1 MGRSARRARKRAKR
15 WLVFQLARFG
25 AALIG
30 ALPIRWA
37 LALGRFV
44 GRVARRLDST
54 GRRRAE
60 AQLLERL
67 GVDAAEARRLSVGVY
82 ENAGMIAAEIAHL
95 PRLAK
100 RLDAYVTLEDEDRRL
115 LEVASEEGRGVIF
128 VTGHLGNWELL
139 AQRIAQAGFDAVT
152 LARGSPNPYLG
163 AWVVERRKRGGLATI
178 NRGDPRAA
186 RDMLS
191 AMKRGALLG
200 VLLDQDTKVPSV
212 HVPFFGAPA
221 STPVAAA
228 ELALRRNAPIVTGFI
243 RRRDDGV
250 GHEVRLA
257 RYDAPEG
264 PEDKAARVEAITADL
279 TRRIEDAIRAS
290 PTEWVWFHARW
301 KR

>member
-1 MGRSARRARKRAKR
+1 M
-15 WLVFQLARFG
+15 FQLARFG
-25 AALIG
+25 AALIA

-37 LALGRFV
+37 LALGRSV
-44 GRVARRLDST
+44 GRLARRLDGT

-60 AQLLERL
+60 AQLVEHL
-67 GVDAAEARRLSVGVY
+67 GVDAGEARRLSVGVY

-95 PRLAK
+95 PRLAQ
-100 RLDAYVTLEDEDRRL
+100 RLDDYVTLPDEDLRML
-115 LEVASEEGRGVIF
+115 QAAGEEGRGVIF
-128 VTGHLGNWELL
+128 VTGHVGNWELL
-139 AQRIAQAGFDAVT
+139 AQRVARAGFDAVT
-152 LARGSPNPYLG
+152 LARGAPNPYLG
-163 AWVVERRKRGGLATI
+163 AWIVERRAQGGLATI

-200 VLLDQDTKVPSV
+200 VLLDQDTKVPSI

-228 ELALRRNAPIVTGFI
+228 ELAMRRKAPIVTGFI
-243 RRRDDGV
+243 RRREGGV
-250 GHEVRLA
+250 GHEVRLE
-257 RYDAPEG
+257 RYAP
-264 PEDKAARVEAITADL
+264 PEDGEKADRVERVTADL
-279 TRRIEDAIRAS
+279 TARIEAAVRAS